1 MVTES
6 AQIILLNGPGSAGKS
21 AIAKALQAIAAEPFL
36 HVEMDA
42 FMALLPERFFGDPTG
57 LVFETVL
64 EDGNPSVVVHT
75 GSVVENTLR
84 GMRHAVAA
92 MAAQGNN
99 QIVDDVMLGNEAAE
113 YAELVA
119 PYRLYRVGVF
129 APLDLL
135 EARERQRGDRE
146 IGLAR
151 WQHERVHR
159 NMTYDLELDTSRATP
174 LECAERIKKT
184 FGL

>member
-1 MVTES
+1 M
-6 AQIILLNGPGSAGKS
+6 
-21 AIAKALQAIAAEPFL
+21 
-36 HVEMDA
+36 
-42 FMALLPERFFGDPTG
+42 
-57 LVFETVL
+57 
-64 EDGNPSVVVHT
+64 
-75 GSVVENTLR
+75 VENALR

-99 QIVDDVMLGNEAAE
+99 QIVDDVMLGDENAE
-113 YAELVA
+113 YTALLA

-129 APLDLL
+129 APLDVL
-135 EARERQRGDRE
+135 EERERQRGDRE

-159 NMTYDLELDTSRATP
+159 NIVCDLKLDTGRATP
-174 LECAERIKKT
+174 LECAERIRRT

>member
-1 MVTES
+1 MVRT
-6 AQIILLNGPGSAGKS
+6 AKIVLLNGAGSAGKS
-21 AIAKALQAIAAEPFL
+21 AIAKALQTIAAEPFL

-42 FMALLPERFFGDPTG
+42 FMAMLPPNHFGNPAG
-57 LVFETVL
+57 MVFETIV
-64 EDGNPSVVVHT
+64 ESGGPSIVIHT
-75 GSVVENTLR
+75 GPMVEDALR

-113 YAELVA
+113 YAVLLA

-129 APLDLL
+129 APLELL
-135 EARERQRGDRE
+135 EERERRRGDRE

-159 NMTYDLELDTSRATP
+159 NMTYDLELDTGRATP
-174 LECAERIKKT
+174 LECAARIKQA